1 MYAYLI
7 GHVTDYNV
15 EGIVVEANQIGWNVK
30 VSEETKNYLLT
41 QKGEVKIYTYTYVK
55 EDCLSLFGFI
65 SKEELELFKKMIS
78 VSGIGPKGAL
88 AILSALPFEDLVF
101 AIISG
106 DAKSISKAQ
115 GIGAKTA
122 QRLILELKDKLSAES
137 VSAIAAEA
145 GDVSF
150 TEQSAIKEAIEACVA
165 LGYSYQEAA
174 RALKDIKDDS
184 LRSIPDINLEIMNI
198 ILE

>member
-7 GHVTDYNV
+7 GHVTEYNS
-15 EGIVVEANQIGWNVK
+15 EGIVMEANQIGWNIK
-30 VSEETKNYLLT
+30 VSEETKNLLASRS
-41 QKGEVKIYTYTYVK
+41 GEVKVYTYTYVK
-55 EDCLSLFGFI
+55 EDCLSLFGFLT
-65 SKEELELFKKMIS
+65 KEELDLFKKMIS

-88 AILSALPFEDLVF
+88 AILSALPFEDLIF

-106 DAKSISKAQ
+106 DSKSIAKAQ

-137 VSAIAAEA
+137 VAAVSLEVNTSSVFAQTAI
-145 GDVSF
+145 
-150 TEQSAIKEAIEACVA
+150 QEAIEACVS

-174 RALKDIKDDS
+174 RAMKEIKDDS
-184 LRSIPDINLEIMNI
+184 LTTEEYVKIALKNLF
-198 ILE
+198 

>member
-1 MYAYLI
+1 M
-7 GHVTDYNV
+7 
-15 EGIVVEANQIGWNVK
+15 
-30 VSEETKNYLLT
+30 
-41 QKGEVKIYTYTYVK
+41 
-55 EDCLSLFGFI
+55 SLFGFI

-137 VSAIAAEA
+137 VSAIEAEA

-184 LRSIPDINLEIMNI
+184 LSTEEYVKLALKRLF
-198 ILE
+198 

>member
-137 VSAIAAEA
+137 VSAIEAEA

-184 LRSIPDINLEIMNI
+184 LSTEEYVKLALKRLF
-198 ILE
+198 

>member
-7 GHVTDYNV
+7 GHVTEYNT
-15 EGIVVEANQIGWNVK
+15 EGIVMEANQIGWNVK
-30 VSEETKNYLLT
+30 VSEETKNLLASRS
-41 QKGEVKIYTYTYVK
+41 GEVKVYTYTYVK
-55 EDCLSLFGFI
+55 EDCLSLFGFLT
-65 SKEELELFKKMIS
+65 KEELELFKKMIS

-106 DAKSISKAQ
+106 DSKSIAKAQ

-137 VSAIAAEA
+137 VAAVSSEVNTSSVFSQTAIQEA
-145 GDVSF
+145 V
-150 TEQSAIKEAIEACVA
+150 EACVS

-174 RALKDIKDDS
+174 RAMKEIKDD
-184 LRSIPDINLEIMNI
+184 NLTTEEYVKIA
-198 ILE
+198 LKKLF

>member
-122 QRLILELKDKLSAES
+122 QRLILELKDKLSPES

-184 LRSIPDINLEIMNI
+184 LSTEEYVKLALKRLF
-198 ILE
+198 

>member
-7 GHVTDYNV
+7 GHITDYNV

-184 LRSIPDINLEIMNI
+184 LSTEEYVKLALKRLF
-198 ILE
+198 

>member
-174 RALKDIKDDS
+174 RALKDIKEDS
-184 LRSIPDINLEIMNI
+184 LSTEEYVKLALKRLF
-198 ILE
+198 

>member
-7 GHVTDYNV
+7 GHITDYNV

-137 VSAIAAEA
+137 VSAIAAEV

-184 LRSIPDINLEIMNI
+184 LSTEEYVKLALKRLF
-198 ILE
+198 

>member
-174 RALKDIKDDS
+174 QALKDIKDDS
-184 LRSIPDINLEIMNI
+184 LSTEEYVKLALKRLF
-198 ILE
+198 

>member
-7 GHVTDYNV
+7 GHVTEYNA
-15 EGIVVEANQIGWNVK
+15 EGIVIEANQIGWNVK
-30 VSEETKNYLLT
+30 VSEETKNLLST
-41 QKGEVKIYTYTYVK
+41 RTGEVKVFTYTYVK
-55 EDCLSLFGFI
+55 EDCLSLFGFL

-106 DAKSISKAQ
+106 DSKSISKAQ

-137 VSAIAAEA
+137 VSAV
-145 GDVSF
+145 VSEVNE
-150 TEQSAIKEAIEACVA
+150 TSGVAHTAKQEAIEACVA
-165 LGYSYQEAA
+165 LGYSYPEAA
-174 RALKDIKDDS
+174 RALKEIKDDS
-184 LRSIPDINLEIMNI
+184 LTTEEYVKIALKK
-198 ILE
+198 LF

>member
-7 GHVTDYNV
+7 GHVTEYNA
-15 EGIVVEANQIGWNVK
+15 EGIVIEANQIGWNVK
-30 VSEETKNYLLT
+30 VSEETKNLLST
-41 QKGEVKIYTYTYVK
+41 RTGEVKVFTYTYVK
-55 EDCLSLFGFI
+55 EDCLSLFGFL

-88 AILSALPFEDLVF
+88 AILSALPFEDLFF

-137 VSAIAAEA
+137 VSAV
-145 GDVSF
+145 VSEVNE
-150 TEQSAIKEAIEACVA
+150 TSVVTHTAKQEAIEACVA
-165 LGYSYQEAA
+165 LGYSYPEAA
-174 RALKDIKDDS
+174 RALKEIKDDS
-184 LRSIPDINLEIMNI
+184 LTTEEYVKIALKK
-198 ILE
+198 LF

>member
-184 LRSIPDINLEIMNI
+184 LSTEEYVKLALKRLF
-198 ILE
+198 